1 MHYLYFFIINTFC
14 LRNKLSKGGAYM
26 EWTDLKLSMSYMNR
40 RVIKAES
47 MLHAAQQTRDTE
59 PIMILF

>member
-14 LRNKLSKGGAYM
+14 LRNKLSKDGAYM
-26 EWTDLKLSMSYMNR
+26 EWTDLKLSMSYIIWTGGW
-40 RVIKAES
+40 IKAES

-59 PIMILF
+59 PILI